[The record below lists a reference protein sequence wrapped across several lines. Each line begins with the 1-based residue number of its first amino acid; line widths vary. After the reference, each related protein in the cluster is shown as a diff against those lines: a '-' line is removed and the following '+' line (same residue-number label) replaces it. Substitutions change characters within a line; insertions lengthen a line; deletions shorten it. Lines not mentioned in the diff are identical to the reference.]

1 MKKLLFISL
10 SILLTSC
17 FGFKENKDRKLNIKK
32 ETVKKATIQC
42 GEDIIIL
49 SSDEITSLID
59 KINSAKQI
67 GPVKGIVRKRLTIYL
82 NNNDTINIRLLG
94 NSFKWDKSADWAFKL
109 NIDKDY
115 FNQKCSEINLKKT
128 EDVEG
133 LLNIQIP
140 LKTIERILNQYN
152 EFQESTDS
160 QDNLD
165 SLRQSLKMLEKEQ
178 LTKTDLTLI
187 INVWMYYT
195 VTDFS
200 TLEYTESVL
209 VAKREKSI
217 EAVKDR
223 MRNKEEWETNDGVP
237 FSELNMLLEKLEEK

>member
-1 MKKLLFISL
+1 M
-10 SILLTSC
+10 TSC
-17 FGFKENKDRKLNIKK
+17 SGFQENNDRKLNIRK
-32 ETVKKATIQC
+32 ETVKKAIIECGDDSIQ
-42 GEDIIIL
+42 L
-49 SSDEITSLID
+49 SSDEIASFID

-82 NNNDTINIRLLG
+82 NNNDTIKIRLLG
-94 NSFKWDKSADWAFKL
+94 NNFKWDKSADWAFKL

-115 FNQKCSEINLKKT
+115 FSQKCSELNLTKK
-128 EDVEG
+128 EEVESFFK
-133 LLNIQIP
+133 NQNP
-140 LKTIERILNQYN
+140 LKTVERIFNQYI

-165 SLRQSLKMLEKEQ
+165 SIRQSLKILEKEQ
-178 LTKTDLTLI
+178 LTKSDLTLI
-187 INVWMYYT
+187 INIWMYYT

-209 VAKREKSI
+209 VANREKSI

-223 MRNKEEWETNDGVP
+223 MRNKEKWETNDGAP